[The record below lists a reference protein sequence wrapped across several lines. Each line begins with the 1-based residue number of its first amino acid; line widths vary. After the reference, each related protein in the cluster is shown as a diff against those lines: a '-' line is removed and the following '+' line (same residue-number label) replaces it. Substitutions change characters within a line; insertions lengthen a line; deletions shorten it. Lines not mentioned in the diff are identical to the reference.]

1 MAKGSVAH
9 PECVAQPGVW
19 GDPAAGGPGG
29 EQWHSRLQGST
40 GGFASLRTR
49 RVRLGRLCTLQ
60 IPGWFQRSGHLQ
72 ARGGG
77 RGRDGGR
84 VGDGRACAVAV
95 CGRRTVRGWV
105 GGGWSAACGACRLR
119 VRAWSG
125 VGRGAWGVGSDR
137 GRHPLIP
144 HSCTTS
150 SSTSSSSTGA
160 TGSANLTRLVTAVCS
175 RSASGS
181 RLMLIPNGVVAAPL
195 ASSRCELEANRSIS
209 SMDALLGTRCLDIRL
224 GARAQTRSRAVDR
237 AGARHGTTA
246 DQSFTVRK
254 QLTAPY
260 DECPHSQRLHLP
272 YMF

>member
-9 PECVAQPGVW
+9 PECVALPGVW

-29 EQWHSRLQGST
+29 EQWHSRRQGST
-40 GGFASLRTR
+40 GGFASLRAR

-60 IPGWFQRSGHLQ
+60 IPGWFQRSGHLK

-77 RGRDGGR
+77 RGRDGGS

-105 GGGWSAACGACRLR
+105 GGGWSAVRCGAC
-119 VRAWSG
+119 V
-125 VGRGAWGVGSDR
+125 VGRGAWGVGRGFR

-144 HSCTTS
+144 HKCTTS

-195 ASSRCELEANRSIS
+195 ASSRCELVANRSIS
-209 SMDALLGTRCLDIRL
+209 SMDALVGTRCLDIRPR
-224 GARAQTRSRAVDR
+224 ARSRRSRA
-237 AGARHGTTA
+237 ARGGT
-246 DQSFTVRK
+246 S
-254 QLTAPY
+254 
-260 DECPHSQRLHLP
+260 C
-272 YMF
+272 